1 MTLLEAGSLLDR
13 TLPASS
19 AWVISALFEIDE
31 LKNGAGP
38 GKEARK
44 ARATELYS
52 QLLAGLRS
60 LHEPTP
66 PEHLHTSGSFRRWF
80 TEAVLLWI
88 RFAKTGPAPFVDSVR
103 AQNLREF
110 AIDLPLSGPES
121 ERVKDAVRRAF
132 DWNAEEFSA
141 IERNVER
148 LTSNLELKRSLTS
161 ALAAELTRDG
171 PPSPEARLRLM
182 SEFYGEL
189 PLRPGD
195 VDVLVV
201 ATAVFFFLPRKGGE
215 LDVPDWNQRDAAEQQ
230 RVREFL
236 LRLDGANSAET
247 RRFPAFG
254 LYEPERMSRDLIARL
269 CKAAGVPRGVV
280 QATIGTMFSTLPK
293 AVHAQ
298 YLVHDLWGH
307 TWQEALNEFE
317 WEYELL
323 PALDRPLSPSDGPAF
338 GGEDTPTLGSA
349 FVVRNGGV
357 VLDEARLFAFG
368 EADLRGRIQVATSV
382 PFSEVLA
389 DFMESK
395 FSRAR
400 PKLELPTSSL
410 IPPTRLKID
419 LTIADTRAQIRRLS
433 RPYHALAVDTD
444 AQERLAWELEAT
456 GLPRPGLHTAVVR
469 AGRSLWLKFAPA
481 FDDTLRPEPI
491 EGERGEIRS
500 SVMRR
505 LLLQF
510 ALIMADFERM
520 LDCSLHEPSAKEAWR
535 NPANSAD
542 FFAVAFAHFY
552 QQNRQHNFF
561 FIDQVA
567 RNEFVPACSR
577 LKQALSG

>member
-19 AWVISALFEIDE
+19 AWVLSALFEIDE
-31 LKNGAGP
+31 LKSGP
-38 GKEARK
+38 SHSKEARK
-44 ARATELYS
+44 ARASELYT

-66 PEHLHTSGSFRRWF
+66 PEHLHTSSSFRSWF
-80 TEAVLLWI
+80 TEAVLLWM
-88 RFAKTGPAPFVDSVR
+88 RFAKTGSAPFVDSVGS
-103 AQNLREF
+103 QTLREF
-110 AIDLPLSGPES
+110 PIDLPLDGPGV

-132 DWNAEEFSA
+132 EWNGDEFA
-141 IERNVER
+141 AVERKVER
-148 LTSNLELKRSLTS
+148 LTSNLELKRALTT
-161 ALAAELTRDG
+161 ALASELTREGD
-171 PPSPEARLRLM
+171 PTPEARLRLM

-189 PLRPGD
+189 PFRPGD

-201 ATAVFFFLPRKGGE
+201 ATTIFFFLPRKGTT
-215 LDVPDWNQRDAAEQQ
+215 LDVPDWNQRDAAEQ
-230 RVREFL
+230 RGVREFL
-236 LRLDGANSAET
+236 QRLDGANNAET
-247 RRFPAFG
+247 RRFPSFG
-254 LYEPERMSRDLIARL
+254 LYEPERMSRDLVARL
-269 CKAAGVPRGVV
+269 SKAAGVPGGAV
-280 QATIGTMFSTLPK
+280 QATLATMFSTIPK
-293 AVHAQ
+293 SLHAQ

-323 PALDRPLSPSDGPAF
+323 PALDHPLSPTDGPAF
-338 GGEDTPTLGSA
+338 GGDDTPTLGSA
-349 FVVRNGGV
+349 FVVKNGGV

-400 PKLELPTSSL
+400 PELELPTSSL
-410 IPPTRLKID
+410 IASTRLKID
-419 LTIADTRAQIRRLS
+419 LTITDTRAQIRRIS
-433 RPYHALAVDTD
+433 RPYHALAVDTE
-444 AQERLAWELEAT
+444 AQDRLAWELEAT
-456 GLPRPGLHTAVVR
+456 GLPRAGLNAAVVR

-481 FDDTLRPEPI
+481 FDDTLRPEPV
-491 EGERGEIRS
+491 EGEHGEIRS

-510 ALIMADFERM
+510 ALIMADFERT
-520 LDCSLHEPSAKEAWR
+520 LDCSLHEQASKEPWR
-535 NPANSAD
+535 NPATSAD

-552 QQNRQHNFF
+552 EQNRQHNFF
-561 FIDQVA
+561 FIDQIA
-567 RNEFVPACSR
+567 RNEFVPACAR
-577 LKQALSG
+577 LKQALDL

>member
-19 AWVISALFEIDE
+19 AWVLSALFEIDE
-31 LKNGAGP
+31 LKNGSGP

-52 QLLAGLRS
+52 QLLAGSRS

-66 PEHLHTSGSFRRWF
+66 PEHLHTSSTFRAWF
-80 TEAVLLWI
+80 TEAVLLWM
-88 RFAKTGPAPFVDSVR
+88 RLAKTGSVPFVDSVGVP
-103 AQNLREF
+103 NLREF
-110 AIDLPLSGPES
+110 PIDLPLGGPES
-121 ERVKDAVRRAF
+121 ERVKEAVKRAF
-132 DWNAEEFSA
+132 EWNAEEFTA
-141 IERNVER
+141 IEQKVER
-148 LTSNLELKRSLTS
+148 LTSNLDLKRALTS

-171 PPSPEARLRLM
+171 APSPEARLRLM

-189 PLRPGD
+189 PFRPGD

-201 ATAVFFFLPRKGGE
+201 ATAVFFFLPRNGDA
-215 LDVPDWNQRDAAEQQ
+215 LDVPDWHQRDAAEQQ

-236 LRLDGANSAET
+236 RLLDAANNAET

-254 LYEPERMSRDLIARL
+254 LYAPERMSRDLVARL
-269 CKAAGVPRGVV
+269 SKAAGVPGGVV
-280 QATIGTMFSTLPK
+280 QATLATMFSAIPK
-293 AVHAQ
+293 ALHAQ

-323 PALDRPLSPSDGPAF
+323 PSLDRPLCPTDGPGF
-338 GGEDTPTLGSA
+338 GGDDTPTLGSA
-349 FVVRNGGV
+349 FVVKNGGV

-410 IPPTRLKID
+410 IPATRLKID
-419 LTIADTRAQIRRLS
+419 LTIADTRAQIRRLA

-456 GLPRPGLHTAVVR
+456 GLPRPGLHAAVVR

-491 EGERGEIRS
+491 EGEHGEIRS
-500 SVMRR
+500 SAMRR

-510 ALIMADFERM
+510 TLITADFERM
-520 LDCSLHEPSAKEAWR
+520 LDCTPHQPSSKDEWR
-535 NPANSAD
+535 DPASSAD

-552 QQNRQHNFF
+552 EQNRQHNFF

-567 RNEFVPACSR
+567 RNEFIPACTR
-577 LKQALSG
+577 LRQALSS